1 MTRTRILPAAVV
13 AALLALNWY
22 AAVRTIDVAPITP
35 AATSTDAPSGGDALE
50 PSISGAA
57 DAGTLNDGT
66 ENAFL
71 ARPLFS
77 PTRRPSNDRQAAR
90 QTETAEDTQIVD
102 GTPSAEPSGLR
113 LIGVMQIGRDER
125 RALIRAANA
134 PNGLW
139 LALGGEVDGWRVST
153 IEPETVVV
161 AKSGGTEQL
170 VLRRSAADDAR

>member
-1 MTRTRILPAAVV
+1 MTKTHILPAAVV

-22 AAVRTIDVAPITP
+22 AAVRTIDVAPIVP
-35 AATSTDAPSGGDALE
+35 VATSTVAPSDGGPLE
-50 PSISGAA
+50 QAIPGPGNAGA
-57 DAGTLNDGT
+57 LNDEIG
-66 ENAFL
+66 NAFL

-77 PTRRPSNDRQAAR
+77 PTRRPPNDQHADTQAETPE
-90 QTETAEDTQIVD
+90 QTENASAAA
-102 GTPSAEPSGLR
+102 SAEPSGLR

-139 LALGGEVDGWRVST
+139 LAPGGEVDGWRIST
-153 IEPETVVV
+153 IEAETVVV

-170 VLRRSAADDAR
+170 VLRRSAADDPR

>member
-1 MTRTRILPAAVV
+1 MTRTRILTAAVV
-13 AALLALNWY
+13 AALLGLNWY
-22 AAVRTIDVAPITP
+22 AAVRTIDVAPIAP
-35 AATSTDAPSGGDALE
+35 AATSTVAPPSGGPLE

-57 DAGTLNDGT
+57 DAVTSNDDTG
-66 ENAFL
+66 NAFL

-77 PTRRPSNDRQAAR
+77 PSRRPSNDQHADAQAETPEN
-90 QTETAEDTQIVD
+90 TEIVS
-102 GTPSAEPSGLR
+102 GTPSGEPSGLR
-113 LIGVMQIGRDER
+113 LIGVMQIGRDDR
-125 RALIRAANA
+125 RALIRASNA

-170 VLRRSAADDAR
+170 ILRRSAPDDAR